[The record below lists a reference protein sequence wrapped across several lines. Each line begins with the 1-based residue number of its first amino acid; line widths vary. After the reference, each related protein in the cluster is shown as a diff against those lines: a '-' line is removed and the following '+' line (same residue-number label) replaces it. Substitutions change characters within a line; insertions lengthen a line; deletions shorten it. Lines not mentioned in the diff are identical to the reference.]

1 MIAVETRAY
10 SASSRR
16 AGGHMRVLGVAGVAV
31 LIGAAALA
39 QNTARD
45 EMILDDTGAKLR
57 ADLEAIHS
65 KWFRAFDTGDGATMD
80 ALELD
85 NLVLV
90 LPNGSLWTKPGPRA
104 GKQPKRDEQPERTLS
119 DVTVRQFG
127 ETAVLTGTL
136 TSRTPK
142 ETDRAGTT
150 VVFVRR
156 GGKWLI
162 ASTQW
167 TAAAGK

>member
-1 MIAVETRAY
+1 
-10 SASSRR
+10 
-16 AGGHMRVLGVAGVAV
+16 MRVLGVAGVALLV
-31 LIGAAALA
+31 GLTALA
-39 QNTARD
+39 QDRARD
-45 EMILDDTGAKLR
+45 AMILDDTGAKLR
-57 ADLEAIHS
+57 VELEAIHG

-85 NLVLV
+85 TLVLV
-90 LPNGSLWTKPGPRA
+90 LPDGSLWAKPGPRA
-104 GKQPKRDEQPERTLS
+104 GKQPKRDEQSERTLG

-136 TSRTPK
+136 TSKTPK